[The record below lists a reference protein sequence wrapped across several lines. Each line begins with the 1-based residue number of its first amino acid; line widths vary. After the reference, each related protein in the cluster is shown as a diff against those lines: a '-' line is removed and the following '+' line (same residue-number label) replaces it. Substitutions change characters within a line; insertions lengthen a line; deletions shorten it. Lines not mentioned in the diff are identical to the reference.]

1 VTTHTSTIANCQRM
15 EELIPKV
22 VDREALDWEVEAVNA
37 HLSSCASCSELRDG
51 LLAVGGLVRRD
62 IAAAVEKADFSGMWA
77 KVEAG
82 MDRVDAKH
90 DSERMKRLLFSWG
103 AVSRWAAVAAVAA
116 AFAWAVMLPPGA
128 LHDYGSADNRIEVSS
143 IEGGKDNTVMIYES
157 EEDNVTIIWV
167 IEDER
172 TL

>member
-1 VTTHTSTIANCQRM
+1 MTTTTIANCQRM

-22 VDREALDWEVEAVNA
+22 VDREALDWEIEAVSS

-51 LLAVGGLVRRD
+51 LLAIGGLVRRD

-82 MDRVDAKH
+82 IDRAEAKR
-90 DSERMKRLLFSWG
+90 DSERMKRFLFSWS
-103 AVSRWAAVAAVAA
+103 AVSRWAATVAVAA
-116 AFAWAVMLPPGA
+116 AFAWAVLLPPGA
-128 LHDYGSADNRIEVSS
+128 FRSYAADNRIEVSS
-143 IEGGKDNTVMIYES
+143 IEGGTDNTVMIYES
-157 EEDNVTIIWV
+157 AEDNVTFIWV

-172 TL
+172 AL